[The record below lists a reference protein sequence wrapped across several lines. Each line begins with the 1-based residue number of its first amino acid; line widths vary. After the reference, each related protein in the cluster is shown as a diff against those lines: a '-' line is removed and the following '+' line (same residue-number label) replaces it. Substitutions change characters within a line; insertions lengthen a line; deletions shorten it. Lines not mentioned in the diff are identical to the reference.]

1 VLSNLRIIDS
11 IKQVED
17 EIILVSR
24 TKMRICRRVG
34 TSHSIKEERKKK
46 MKYGVGID
54 VSKGKSTVAIISVV
68 GEVVEE
74 TFEITHDLAG
84 LKLLEEKVK
93 DISKDDL
100 KIVMEETGTY
110 HLPIFS
116 YLIDKDYFVVCEN
129 ALKIKK
135 YLDRGLR
142 KAKTDK
148 KDSYKLAEYCCD
160 NWYKL
165 KRQHVNDE
173 IYDNLRFL
181 SRQYISSIEMQVQE
195 KINFSNLCDL
205 LFPGY
210 YQLLDENNFLLGLE
224 IFAKYYHP
232 EIVVN
237 KKQSQFVNEIDKIA
251 KKLGHKGAGIKLA
264 NKIYNL
270 ALETIPVRPNNK
282 YTQLSAISCVDV
294 LILQIKTSKEII
306 SNMDELARE
315 LPEYEEI
322 SDIPGCGKRLT
333 SRVIAEIGDIRR
345 FKNAGSL
352 IAYAG
357 LDAPPYQSGQFEATN
372 RHISKRGN
380 KYLRKTGYEI
390 MKSIKSCGNE
400 NSELKKYIIKKE
412 NEGKAKKVAKIAG
425 LNKFLRMYYGIV
437 KRKYKEIEI
446 W

>member
-1 VLSNLRIIDS
+1 
-11 IKQVED
+11 
-17 EIILVSR
+17 
-24 TKMRICRRVG
+24 
-34 TSHSIKEERKKK
+34 

-54 VSKGKSTVAIISVV
+54 VSKGKSTVAILSVA
-68 GEVVEE
+68 GEVIEE
-74 TFEITHDLAG
+74 PFEITHDFNG
-84 LKLLEEKVK
+84 LSILETKLKE
-93 DISKDDL
+93 ISKEDL

-110 HLPIFS
+110 HLPVFS
-116 YLIDKDYFVVCEN
+116 YLLEKGYFVVSEN

-148 KDSYKLAEYCCD
+148 KDAYKLAEYCCD

-165 KRQHVNDE
+165 NKLYENEE
-173 IYDNLRFL
+173 IYENLRFL
-181 SRQYISSIEMQVQE
+181 SRQYVTSIEIQVQE
-195 KINFSNLCDL
+195 KVNFSNLCDL

-210 YQLLDENNFLLGLE
+210 YQLLDDNTFILGLE
-224 IFAKYYHP
+224 VFKKYYHP
-232 EIVVN
+232 EIVTN
-237 KKQSQFVNEIDKIA
+237 KKQSQFVNEIDKLA
-251 KKLGHKGAGIKLA
+251 KKLGHKGAGITLA

-270 ALETIPVRPNNK
+270 ALNTISVRPNNK
-282 YTQLSAISCVDV
+282 YSQLSAISCADA

-315 LPEYEEI
+315 LPEYNEI
-322 SDIPGCGKRLT
+322 SEIPGCGNKLT
-333 SRVIAEIGDIRR
+333 ARVIAEVGDIRR

-357 LDAPPYQSGQFEATN
+357 LDAPPYQSGQFESTN

-390 MKSIKSCGNE
+390 MKSIKASCSE
-400 NSELKKYIIKKE
+400 NSEIKIYIIKKE
-412 NEGKAKKVAKIAG
+412 NEGKSKKVAKIAG
-425 LNKFLRMYYGIV
+425 LNKFLRQYYGIV
-437 KRKYKEIEI
+437 KKKYKELEI

>member
-1 VLSNLRIIDS
+1 
-11 IKQVED
+11 
-17 EIILVSR
+17 
-24 TKMRICRRVG
+24 MRVCRSVG
-34 TSHSIKEERKKK
+34 TSHNIKNRKEKE

-54 VSKGKSTVAIISVV
+54 ISKGKSTVAILSVV
-68 GEVVEE
+68 GEVIEE
-74 TFEITHDLAG
+74 PFEITHDFNG
-84 LKLLEEKVK
+84 LSILETKLKE
-93 DISKDDL
+93 ISKEDL

-110 HLPIFS
+110 HLPVFS
-116 YLIDKDYFVVCEN
+116 YLLEKGYFVVSEN

-148 KDSYKLAEYCCD
+148 KDAYKLAEYCCD

-165 KRQHVNDE
+165 NKLYENEE

-181 SRQYISSIEMQVQE
+181 SRQYIASIEIQVQE
-195 KINFSNLCDL
+195 KVNFSNLCDL

-210 YQLLDENNFLLGLE
+210 YQLLDDNTFILGLE
-224 IFAKYYHP
+224 VFKKYYHP
-232 EIVVN
+232 EIVTN
-237 KKQSQFVNEIDKIA
+237 KKQSQFINEIDKLA
-251 KKLGHKGAGIKLA
+251 KKLGHKGAGITLA

-270 ALETIPVRPNNK
+270 ALNTISVCPNNK
-282 YTQLSAISCVDV
+282 YSQLSAISCADA

-315 LPEYEEI
+315 LPEYEVINKI
-322 SDIPGCGKRLT
+322 SGCGKKLT
-333 SRVIAEIGDIRR
+333 SRVIAEVGDVRR

-357 LDAPPYQSGQFEATN
+357 LDAPPYQSGQFESTN

-390 MKSIKSCGNE
+390 IKSIKASCNE
-400 NSELKKYIIKKE
+400 KSEIKLYIIQKE

-425 LNKFLRMYYGIV
+425 LNKFLRQYYGIV
-437 KRKYKEIEI
+437 KKKYKELDI